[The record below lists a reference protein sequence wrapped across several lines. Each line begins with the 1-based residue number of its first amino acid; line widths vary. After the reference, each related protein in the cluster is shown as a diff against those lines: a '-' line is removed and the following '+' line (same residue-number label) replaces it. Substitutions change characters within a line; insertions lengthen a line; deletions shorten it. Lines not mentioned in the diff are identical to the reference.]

1 MKSTGAVLF
10 LVVICAMTATTNKV
24 TEKYESID
32 VVIDKEAHR
41 IGAEA
46 IKVGELLRAIAL
58 GLRTTQER
66 QEQDDSQSQQYFFGK
81 IFKAIGE
88 LGKGAV
94 SIVQGAIDGIKNTA
108 EALTFGDAKA
118 TTNAA
123 NILRKLVVK
132 DLSLYAGEEGKTY
145 KQFRQ
150 HFTEELSRVA
160 ESLFKKG
167 EALCSCHGQMHLDR
181 NEAKFV
187 QLIVEAF

>member
-1 MKSTGAVLF
+1 MNQF
-10 LVVICAMTATTNKV
+10 DVVIDKEAHRIGAEAIKRHPTRL

-32 VVIDKEAHR
+32 VVIDKEANR

-58 GLRTTQER
+58 GLRATQEL
-66 QEQDDSQSQQYFFGK
+66 QEQDESPSQQYFFGK

-88 LGKGAV
+88 LGKGA
-94 SIVQGAIDGIKNTA
+94 
-108 EALTFGDAKA
+108 A

-167 EALCSCHGQMHLDR
+167 EALCSCRGQMHLDR